1 MLVPAASPPR
11 QRQPKVSILTR
22 EATGL
27 LVIAI
32 VILIITLAR
41 YWYRIPWSAR

>member
-1 MLVPAASPPR
+1 MYVPEASS
-11 QRQPKVSILTR
+11 QRPPKVSILTR

-32 VILIITLAR
+32 VVLIITLAR
-41 YWYRIPWSAR
+41 YWHRIPWGAR